1 MKKYKNAI
9 CFITIIVI
17 LICIF
22 PNTSADTA
30 EYFDIK
36 AKAAVLMD
44 MDSGA
49 IMYEKNSQ
57 DMMYPAS
64 LTKIMTA
71 MLAIKHG
78 DLSDMVTASYT
89 AVTQEMSIY
98 GSTQGILEGEV
109 FSVEDLLYAVMV
121 SSANEA
127 CNVLAEYV
135 AGSIEAFVD
144 MMNEEAQRLGC
155 TMTHFSNPHGLHDET
170 HYTCAEDMAKITLEA
185 MSLPDFARIC
195 NTTSVTIPATNMSE
209 ERDLFTTNY
218 LISNE
223 MVGGYYYPKACGVKT
238 GFTTPAGYCLVSTA
252 DNGIMHILGV
262 VMGADTE
269 LDFDGSE
276 KIQSFVQMEDLFEW
290 GFSNFSIQTIISS
303 TLPVAQADV
312 KYGADTSFVL
322 VYPAQEM
329 EMLLPN
335 GYDLDNFTK
344 QIFIYNEGS
353 IAAPINRGDVLGR
366 MDVYLGN
373 RYCGSTDLLALTNVK
388 RSGLD
393 AAAAGVK
400 SAFTNRY
407 IKIVLAVV
415 VLAAAA
421 YAAYMVLYN
430 KARRK
435 ALKNGTYKGDH
446 RSRIRHN
453 RTK

>member
-1 MKKYKNAI
+1 
-9 CFITIIVI
+9 
-17 LICIF
+17 
-22 PNTSADTA
+22 
-30 EYFDIK
+30 
-36 AKAAVLMD
+36 
-44 MDSGA
+44 
-49 IMYEKNSQ
+49 
-57 DMMYPAS
+57 
-64 LTKIMTA
+64 
-71 MLAIKHG
+71 
-78 DLSDMVTASYT
+78 
-89 AVTQEMSIY
+89 
-98 GSTQGILEGEV
+98 
-109 FSVEDLLYAVMV
+109 
-121 SSANEA
+121 
-127 CNVLAEYV
+127 
-135 AGSIEAFVD
+135 
-144 MMNEEAQRLGC
+144 
-155 TMTHFSNPHGLHDET
+155 
-170 HYTCAEDMAKITLEA
+170 
-185 MSLPDFARIC
+185 
-195 NTTSVTIPATNMSE
+195 
-209 ERDLFTTNY
+209 
-218 LISNE
+218 
-223 MVGGYYYPKACGVKT
+223 
-238 GFTTPAGYCLVSTA
+238 
-252 DNGIMHILGV
+252 
-262 VMGADTE
+262 
-269 LDFDGSE
+269 
-276 KIQSFVQMEDLFEW
+276 
-290 GFSNFSIQTIISS
+290 
-303 TLPVAQADV
+303 
-312 KYGADTSFVL
+312 
-322 VYPAQEM
+322 M